1 MKESTSVRMKSAAI
15 ASLLTRSKFFISSII
30 QMAIMMPITPHQRVF
45 SVPYIGLRMMPSE
58 IAPPAI
64 ITAVQPTSCSTL
76 SAAKNFAPCS
86 PKESLTLSIAP
97 CPDRPPIK
105 AARYMR
111 KPPIRCPATTAPMPR
126 AIPSGAISVPVYISA
141 METAA
146 PNQISALAV
155 VVLFS
160 SFTENTP

>member
-1 MKESTSVRMKSAAI
+1 MRMKSAPIAI
-15 ASLLTRSKFFISSII
+15 LLTRSKFFISSNI
-30 QMAIMMPITPHQRVF
+30 QTAIMMPITPHQSMLF
-45 SVPYIGLRMMPSE
+45 VPNTGFRIRPSE

-76 SAAKNFAPCS
+76 SAAQNFAPCS

-97 CPDRPPIK
+97 RPESPPIS

-146 PNQISALAV
+146 PNQISAFAV

-160 SFTENTP
+160 SFIKNTP